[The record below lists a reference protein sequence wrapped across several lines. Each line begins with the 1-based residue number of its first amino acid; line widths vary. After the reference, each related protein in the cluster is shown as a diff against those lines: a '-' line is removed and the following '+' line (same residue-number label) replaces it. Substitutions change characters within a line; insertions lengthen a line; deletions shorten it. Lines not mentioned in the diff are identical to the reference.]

1 MRLLEKKKQNG
12 KATSNSARPFLRT
25 GEIAI
30 FANFTNSASSLPRFF
45 FCPFNLLRMVRL
57 LHLELL
63 AASPAEVHTIKER
76 VMAKVIEFYVPKNFR
91 NAFVRAGQPQPGTVI
106 EFSSQAKKSV
116 PTRPAGGAL
125 GWLLA
130 TTESNHA
137 VGSESPSHPGV
148 A

>member
-1 MRLLEKKKQNG
+1 
-12 KATSNSARPFLRT
+12 
-25 GEIAI
+25 
-30 FANFTNSASSLPRFF
+30 
-45 FCPFNLLRMVRL
+45 MVRL

-106 EFSSQAKKSV
+106 EFSSQANKSV
-116 PTRPAGGAL
+116 PPRPAGAGL

-130 TTESNHA
+130 ATESNHA
-137 VGSESPSHPGV
+137 VGSESSSHPGV